1 MLNRRQFI
9 QRSISIPVIA
19 GLAGCTG
26 NEPTGENGDETESPT
41 PTSSTETESSDTET
55 ESSTPSPD
63 TEWQRNMPACSSGDY
78 TFKVRGV
85 NINEGSRSVTVSI
98 ENTGVEAYELYQV
111 GIEFRNTSGSEWIQ
125 EFTDVVLE
133 GGESASFELD
143 TGFGTVEAVLDV
155 SVSVSGESGFET
167 CW

>member
-1 MLNRRQFI
+1 MISRRQI
-9 QRSISIPVIA
+9 LRNSLSVSAIV
-19 GLAGCTG
+19 GLTGCVG
-26 NEPTGENGDETESPT
+26 NGTNDENP
-41 PTSSTETESSDTET
+41 
-55 ESSTPSPD
+55 ESSTVDESNTESEPSTPTPD

-85 NINEGSRSVTVSI
+85 NIDGRSVTVSI

-111 GIEFRNTSGSEWIQ
+111 GVEYRDSSGSEWIQ
-125 EFTDVVLE
+125 EFTDAVLE

-143 TGFGTVEAVLDV
+143 TGIGQVEAVLDV
-155 SVSVSGESGFET
+155 SVNVSGESGFET